1 MNKVVK
7 HKLLNGPA
15 DLIINKNPD
24 YPCFREFKL
33 WIKKQN
39 SQYVIYISNHKEI
52 LMLETYIPISQKIY
66 NILCAQYLTKYL
78 LNK

>member
-39 SQYVIYISNHKEI
+39 FQYVIYISNHKEI
-52 LMLETYIPISQKIY
+52 LMLETIFQLAKKFIIFYVPNTLPNTY
-66 NILCAQYLTKYL
+66 
-78 LNK
+78 

>member
-7 HKLLNGPA
+7 HKLLNGLA
-15 DLIINKNPD
+15 DLIINKNP
-24 YPCFREFKL
+24 YFPCFREFKL

-52 LMLETYIPISQKIY
+52 LMLETYIPMSHKID
-66 NILCAQYLTKYL
+66 NILCAQYLNQILTK
-78 LNK
+78 